1 MAEPGYDAAGSPIEV
16 VPVVVLSQVFTA
28 RPSSIPDIRDF
39 VRRCLA
45 ESPLTDEGTRE
56 VGETVFRALLKA
68 AGPTGSIQ
76 VAFRIFPE
84 HVEVDVLHS
93 DQVIQPPTMPGP
105 PVSTIVPAQ
114 VSPSESVHSQLT
126 QAAHLTQAIRSAA
139 AAAQPDGP
147 TVPDAPAVPRAP
159 GPHGAPAYAS
169 GAAGPNA
176 AGTPGGTRDAGSL
189 DGTRAAGAQDGT
201 RAAGSPDGI
210 SPAGAPGGASRA
222 GAPGPGADE
231 PSGSGLPGG
240 GLTDGTGLPHG
251 AGLPDGTGLTGTGFA
266 GGRPDGGTG
275 EHTRAGAGAAT
286 FAEWM
291 SSALRRE
298 GLTQEA
304 AARQL
309 GVSVKTVSRWVG
321 GATEPRMR
329 DLRRIQE
336 LFGEVPIP

>member
-1 MAEPGYDAAGSPIEV
+1 MAEPIFGPAGTPIEV
-16 VPVVVLSQVFTA
+16 VPVVVLSQVFPA

-45 ESPLTDEGTRE
+45 ESPLTEEGTRE
-56 VGETVFRALLKA
+56 VGETVFRALLDA

-93 DQVIQPPTMPGP
+93 DTAIQSPVVPGHPVTYTQPVTTGQPVTSVPPLTPGQP
-105 PVSTIVPAQ
+105 LRAAQ
-114 VSPSESVHSQLT
+114 QAASVH
-126 QAAHLTQAIRSAA
+126 
-139 AAAQPDGP
+139 PV
-147 TVPDAPAVPRAP
+147 VPLYAVR
-159 GPHGAPAYAS
+159 GAPPDQLS
-169 GAAGPNA
+169 PGL
-176 AGTPGGTRDAGSL
+176 GTTDRK
-189 DGTRAAGAQDGT
+189 
-201 RAAGSPDGI
+201 
-210 SPAGAPGGASRA
+210 
-222 GAPGPGADE
+222 AD
-231 PSGSGLPGG
+231 
-240 GLTDGTGLPHG
+240 G
-251 AGLPDGTGLTGTGFA
+251 AGQPT
-266 GGRPDGGTG
+266 
-275 EHTRAGAGAAT
+275 T

-336 LFGEVPIP
+336 VFGEVPLP